1 MNTKIAVI
9 GAGVSGITTGVLLQQ
24 LGYKVTIYS
33 SELPLTSKQNP
44 AFPSQFPSASIIPHS
59 VFHSEIDKLF
69 DASQF
74 LFSSLHS
81 SNFSGLRI
89 HEHYELFGYD
99 TPEAIYAR
107 YIEGFTNV
115 KELEWSPQHPD
126 IPIKSGWKFNSY
138 FADWNSYLPQLIK
151 IFSGNNGQFIQQKI
165 DLNSYEN
172 ISEDIVINC
181 SGTGSHQLKSESKNP
196 LILLGHLLKVK
207 DTPKLLSPNKHTVS
221 FNFTPG
227 IEIYSDSFKTPLDVY
242 TYPRGKDWILGGSRF
257 KGTLDSEGKWIS
269 SDTLSTIFPN
279 QIISLNAA
287 ILDHS
292 FGIDL
297 KLFEDR
303 EFQEAYRYVRDTENG
318 LRLEAEE
325 NSNKL
330 VIHNYGHGGAGVTLS
345 WGAAFKVSELISLK
359 TQSFN
364 KSLDEVSELL
374 TIL

>member
-33 SELPLTSKQNP
+33 NELPLTSKQNP

-59 VFHSEIDKLF
+59 VFHSEIDTLF
-69 DASQF
+69 NSSQF
-74 LFSSLHS
+74 LFSSLHN

-99 TPEAIYAR
+99 TPDVTYTR
-107 YIEGFTNV
+107 YIEGFS
-115 KELEWSPQHPD
+115 KIEELDWSPQHPD
-126 IPIKSGWKFNSY
+126 IEIKSGWKFNSY

-151 IFSGNNGQFIQQKI
+151 IFNGNNGQFIQQKV
-165 DLNSYEN
+165 DLNSYEG

-181 SGTGSHQLKSESKNP
+181 SGTGSHQLESEIKNP

-207 DTPKLLSPNKHTVS
+207 ETPELLSPNKNTVS

-227 IEIYSDSFKTPLDVY
+227 IDTYSDSFKTPFDVY

-257 KGTLDSEGKWIS
+257 KGTLDNEGKWVS
-269 SDTLSTIFPN
+269 HDALSTIFPD
-279 QIISLNAA
+279 QIISLNAD
-287 ILDHS
+287 IINHS

-297 KLFEDR
+297 KLYTNR
-303 EFQEAYRYVRDTENG
+303 EFQQAYRYVRDTENG

-345 WGAAFKVSELISLK
+345 WGTAFKVSELISAR
-359 TQSFN
+359 TQSTRKN
-364 KSLDEVSELL
+364 LDEISELL